1 MNLEQ
6 QQQLDELLDLWE
18 EAQER
23 GEVITPESLCEKSTE
38 LLPLLKQQIQSL
50 ERIDEVL
57 GTQTDALL
65 DGALNDLP
73 ESSIDED
80 LIASIGLT
88 DAQFHAE
95 GALGRVY
102 VAKDKQLNREVAIK
116 FMQKRHMRDRQR
128 RERFCLEAE
137 ITSRLYHPGVVP
149 VHGIGETKDRRPFYV
164 MQFVRGETMQQS
176 INRFYKHANDWGTHR
191 KNLEF
196 RNLLSHFVTV
206 CNTIAYAHNRGI
218 IHRDLK
224 PENVIIGRY
233 GETMVVD
240 WGLAMPVDRD
250 EAARASGE
258 KTLFPSNHKVRQRQ
272 TTDHGA
278 GTPAYM
284 SPEQASGLTSMSISS
299 DIYSLGSILY
309 KILCGKSPVDG
320 ISGGLQRIREHIT
333 QGDWPH
339 PRSIETTCPRPLEA
353 ICLKAM
359 NLQSAQRY
367 HTALEL
373 ANEVERYLADEK
385 VKAYEESPL
394 ETPLRFFRQ
403 HRRMGQVT
411 IVSVSLLLF
420 VLVWSAVRL
429 GIAARESEAV
439 NKDLL
444 TSAAK
449 LTAVTVQKEMD
460 GRWFLLEKEA
470 GNQKLIQRLIQ
481 SQGPLQESNRIPFV
495 DLIRA
500 VKDRATRDGVE
511 AETWFICNASGIQ
524 MARFPSAPSIGGTYA
539 HRDYFHGNG
548 IDLNEGQEG
557 SPPHITSE
565 YLSVP
570 YSSSNDNTLK
580 VALTC
585 PIYSHQEG
593 EPERRFLGVLGMSIK
608 LGVFEVLTGNLSEGQ
623 IAVLANFGSDHFT
636 GQESKGLLLH
646 HPNLEDWKE
655 SNIATPLPRLEKSL
669 LSRLKASSKGF
680 QITDY
685 QDPAARKPEEKSMR
699 WTAAFEHVKFP
710 YQTDWGED
718 RGWII
723 IIQRPNR

>member
-1 MNLEQ
+1 MNIEQ
-6 QQQLDELLDLWE
+6 QQQLDDLLDLWE
-18 EAQER
+18 EAQEN
-23 GEVITPESLCEKSTE
+23 GDDVTPESLCAKTPE
-38 LLPLLKQQIQSL
+38 LLPFLKQQIQSL
-50 ERIDEVL
+50 EKINQVL
-57 GTQTDALL
+57 GTQTDDLQDDAM
-65 DGALNDLP
+65 DDLP
-73 ESSIDED
+73 ESTIDEE

-102 VAKDKQLNREVAIK
+102 VAKDTQLNREVAIK
-116 FMQKRHMRDRQR
+116 FMQKRHMHDRQR

-149 VHGIGETKDRRPFYV
+149 VHGLGETKDGRPFYV

-176 INRFYKHANDWGTHR
+176 INQFYEHAHDWGAHR
-191 KNLEF
+191 RNLEF
-196 RNLLSHFVTV
+196 RNLLSHFVTI

-258 KTLFPSNHKVRQRQ
+258 KTLFPSSHKVRQRQ
-272 TTDHGA
+272 ATDHGA

-284 SPEQASGLTSMSISS
+284 SPEQALGQSSMSISS
-299 DIYSLGSILY
+299 DVYSLGSILY

-320 ISGGLQRIREHIT
+320 ISGGLQRIREHIS

-339 PRSIETTCPRPLEA
+339 PGSIESNCPRPLEA
-353 ICLKAM
+353 VCLKAM
-359 NLQSAQRY
+359 NLKPSKRY
-367 HTALEL
+367 NTALEL

-385 VKAYEESPL
+385 VKAYDESPL

-420 VLVWSAVRL
+420 VLVWSAIRL
-429 GIAARESEAV
+429 GIAAREGEEV
-439 NKDLL
+439 NRDLL
-444 TSAAK
+444 SSAAK
-449 LTAVTVQKEMD
+449 LAAVTVQKEMD
-460 GRWFLLEKEA
+460 GRWFLLKKEA
-470 GNQKLIQRLIQ
+470 GNQKLIQRLTQ
-481 SQGPLQESNRIPFV
+481 SQGPLEESNRIPFR
-495 DLIRA
+495 DLIQA

-524 MARFPSAPSIGGTYA
+524 MARFPSAQSIGGMYA

-548 IDLNEGQEG
+548 IDLEEGQQG
-557 SPPHITSE
+557 TPPYIASE

-570 YSSSNDNTLK
+570 YSSSNDKTLK

-593 EPERRFLGVLGMSIK
+593 EPARRFLGVLGMSIK
-608 LGVFEVLTGNLSEGQ
+608 LGVFEVLNGNLSEGQ

-636 GQESKGLLLH
+636 GQENNGLLLH

-655 SNIATPLPRLEKSL
+655 SNIATPLPRLGKDL
-669 LSRLKASSKGF
+669 LKRLGSSSKGF
-680 QITDY
+680 QINDY
-685 QDPAARKPEEKSMR
+685 KDPAALSPEEKAMR
-699 WTAAFEHVKFP
+699 WTAAFEHVEFSQ
-710 YQTDWGED
+710 QTDWGEN

-723 IIQRPNR
+723 IVQRPNR

>member
-1 MNLEQ
+1 MTPEQ
-6 QQQLDELLDLWE
+6 QQRLDDLLDFWE
-18 EAQER
+18 EAQET
-23 GEVITPESLCEKSTE
+23 GKDITPESLCKKNPE

-50 ERIDEVL
+50 GQIDEVL
-57 GTQTDALL
+57 KTRTDALQE
-65 DGALNDLP
+65 DAMGDLP
-73 ESSIDED
+73 ESTINED

-116 FMQKRHMRDRQR
+116 FMQQRHMLDRQR

-149 VHGIGETKDRRPFYV
+149 VHGIGETKDGRPFYV

-176 INRFYKHANDWGTHR
+176 INQFYEHAPGWGAHR
-191 KNLEF
+191 RNLEF

-250 EAARASGE
+250 ETARASGE
-258 KTLFPSNHKVRQRQ
+258 KTLFPSNHEVRQRQ
-272 TTDHGA
+272 ATDHGA

-284 SPEQASGLTSMSISS
+284 SPEQAAGQNAMSVSS
-299 DIYSLGSILY
+299 DVYSLGSILY

-320 ISGGLQRIREHIT
+320 ISGGLQRIREQIA

-339 PRSIETTCPRPLEA
+339 PRSIDSNCPRPLES

-359 NLQSAQRY
+359 NLQPSNRY
-367 HTALEL
+367 NTALDL

-385 VKAYEESPL
+385 VKAYDEPPL

-429 GIAARESEAV
+429 GVAARESEVV

-444 TSAAK
+444 SSAAK

-470 GNQKLIQRLIQ
+470 GNQKLIQRLVQ

-495 DLIRA
+495 DLIQA

-524 MARFPSAPSIGGTYA
+524 MARFPSAPSIGGMYA

-548 IDLNEGQEG
+548 IDLEEGEQG
-557 SPPHITSE
+557 SPPHITGE

-570 YSSSNDNTLK
+570 YSSSNDKTPK

-636 GQESKGLLLH
+636 GRENKGLLLH

-655 SNIATPLPRLEKSL
+655 SNIAKPLPRLDKAL
-669 LSRLKASSKGF
+669 LKRLENSSKGF
-680 QITDY
+680 QIADY
-685 QDPAARKPEEKSMR
+685 QDPAARTTKEKEVR

-710 YQTDWGED
+710 HQTDWGQD

-723 IIQRPNR
+723 IVQRPNR